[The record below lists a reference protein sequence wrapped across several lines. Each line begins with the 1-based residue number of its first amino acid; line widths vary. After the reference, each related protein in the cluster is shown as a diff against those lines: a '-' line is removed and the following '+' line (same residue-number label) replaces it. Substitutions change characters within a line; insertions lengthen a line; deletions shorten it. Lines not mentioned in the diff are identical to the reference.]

1 MGVSREF
8 EKLHALVHVGVV
20 GILVPFD
27 FTQAVFLLGAPLLR
41 HLFEECRIDGTLNG
55 IVSERDYARKVILAG
70 RASKNTPVSDI
81 MTRNL
86 VTVTP
91 EHTTQECLDVM
102 TERRVRHLPVMAN
115 GKVDGMLSIGDLVK
129 AIMAEQKLL
138 IAQLQQYIA
147 G

>member
-1 MGVSREF
+1 
-8 EKLHALVHVGVV
+8 
-20 GILVPFD
+20 
-27 FTQAVFLLGAPLLR
+27 
-41 HLFEECRIDGTLNG
+41 
-55 IVSERDYARKVILAG
+55 
-70 RASKNTPVSDI
+70 
-81 MTRNL
+81 
-86 VTVTP
+86 
-91 EHTTQECLDVM
+91 M

>member
-1 MGVSREF
+1 M
-8 EKLHALVHVGVV
+8 KTALAILDIKGHDVLSVTSTSMVLDAIQLMSDR
-20 GILVPFD
+20 GIGALLV
-27 FTQAVFLLGAPLLR
+27 
-41 HLFEECRIDGTLNG
+41 IDNGTLNG